1 MGGRGGAGGGIGA
14 VRAAVERSEFWK
26 SAKSNAYL
34 GAEKLLK
41 SPTFVESVKEAI
53 GKEAF
58 MRDYDITK
66 KQVDTLTNKMIK
78 SIAEKKKATKKNTT
92 EKKESTEDYAKR
104 YFREHYNPNREQREI
119 TSSTYKRAQN
129 NLQNSVDSFF
139 GRGMKKKSKKK

>member
-14 VRAAVERSEFWK
+14 VRSAVERSEFWK

-41 SPTFVESVKEAI
+41 SPSFVESVKEAI

-66 KQVDTLTNKMIK
+66 KQVDTLANKMIK
-78 SIAEKKKATKKNTT
+78 SIA

-139 GRGMKKKSKKK
+139 GRGMKKKGKKK

>member
-1 MGGRGGAGGGIGA
+1 MGGRGGAGGGGIGV
-14 VRAAVERSEFWK
+14 VRSAVERSEFWE

-58 MRDYDITK
+58 MRNYDITQ
-66 KQVDTLTNKMIK
+66 KQMDTLTNKMIRAL
-78 SIAEKKKATKKNTT
+78 AEKKATKTNNG
-92 EKKESTEDYAKR
+92 EKSAEDYAKR

-129 NLQNSVDSFF
+129 NLQGAVNSFF
-139 GRGMKKKSKKK
+139 GRGMEKKKKRK

>member
-14 VRAAVERSEFWK
+14 VRSAVERSEFWK

-41 SPTFVESVKEAI
+41 SPTFVESVKQAI

-66 KQVDTLTNKMIK
+66 KQVDTLTNKMIRSLDK
-78 SIAEKKKATKKNTT
+78 GKAPKNNNR
-92 EKKESTEDYAKR
+92 KKESAKDYAKR

-129 NLQNSVDSFF
+129 NLQGSVNSFF
-139 GRGMKKKSKKK
+139 GRGMEKKKKKK

>member
-1 MGGRGGAGGGIGA
+1 MGGRGGVGGGLGA
-14 VRAAVERSEFWK
+14 LRSAVEHSEFWK

-58 MRDYDITK
+58 MRDYEITQ
-66 KQVDTLTNKMIK
+66 KQVDTLTNKMIRG
-78 SIAEKKKATKKNTT
+78 IAEKKDITKSSTT
-92 EKKESTEDYAKR
+92 EKKESTENYAKR

-129 NLQNSVDSFF
+129 NLQSSVNSFF
-139 GRGMKKKSKKK
+139 GRGMEKKRKKK

>member
-14 VRAAVERSEFWK
+14 VRSAVEHSEFWE

-58 MRDYDITK
+58 MRNYDITQ
-66 KQVDTLTNKMIK
+66 KQTDTLTNKMIRAL
-78 SIAEKKKATKKNTT
+78 AEGKAPKNNNR
-92 EKKESTEDYAKR
+92 EKESAEDYAKR
-104 YFREHYNPNREQREI
+104 YFREHYNPNRELREI

-129 NLQNSVDSFF
+129 NLQNSVNSFF
-139 GRGMKKKSKKK
+139 GRGMEKKKKKK

>member
-14 VRAAVERSEFWK
+14 VRSAVEHSEFWK

-58 MRDYDITK
+58 MRNYDITK
-66 KQVDTLTNKMIK
+66 KQTDTLTNKMIRSLDK
-78 SIAEKKKATKKNTT
+78 GKALKNNNR
-92 EKKESTEDYAKR
+92 KKESAEDYAKR
-104 YFREHYNPNREQREI
+104 YFREHYNSNREQREI

-139 GRGMKKKSKKK
+139 GRGMKKERKRK

>member
-14 VRAAVERSEFWK
+14 VRSAVERSEFWK

-41 SPTFVESVKEAI
+41 SPSFVESVKEAI

-66 KQVDTLTNKMIK
+66 KQVDTLANKMIK
-78 SIAEKKKATKKNTT
+78 SIA

-139 GRGMKKKSKKK
+139 GRGMKKKRNGK

>member
-1 MGGRGGAGGGIGA
+1 MRS
-14 VRAAVERSEFWK
+14 AVEHSEFWK

-58 MRDYDITK
+58 MRDYDITQ
-66 KQVDTLTNKMIK
+66 KQVDTLTNKMIRG
-78 SIAEKKKATKKNTT
+78 IAEKKDITKSSTT
-92 EKKESTEDYAKR
+92 EKKESTENYAKR

-129 NLQNSVDSFF
+129 NLQSSVNSFF
-139 GRGMKKKSKKK
+139 GRGMEKKRKKK

>member
-1 MGGRGGAGGGIGA
+1 MGGRGGSGGGIGA
-14 VRAAVERSEFWK
+14 VRSAVEHSEFWE

-58 MRDYDITK
+58 MRNYDITQ
-66 KQVDTLTNKMIK
+66 KQTDTLTNKMIRSLDK
-78 SIAEKKKATKKNTT
+78 GKAPKNNNR
-92 EKKESTEDYAKR
+92 KKESAEDYAKR

-129 NLQNSVDSFF
+129 NLQGAVNSFF
-139 GRGMKKKSKKK
+139 GIGMEKKKKRK

>member
-14 VRAAVERSEFWK
+14 VRSAVEHSEFWK

-34 GAEKLLK
+34 GSEKLLK

-58 MRDYDITK
+58 MRNYDITQ
-66 KQVDTLTNKMIK
+66 KQTDTLTNKMIRSLDK
-78 SIAEKKKATKKNTT
+78 GKAPKNNNR
-92 EKKESTEDYAKR
+92 KKESAEDYAKR

-129 NLQNSVDSFF
+129 NLQYSVNSFF
-139 GRGMKKKSKKK
+139 GRGMEKKKKKK

>member
-1 MGGRGGAGGGIGA
+1 MGGRGGAGGGIGV
-14 VRAAVERSEFWK
+14 VRSAVERSEFWE

-58 MRDYDITK
+58 MRNYDITQ
-66 KQVDTLTNKMIK
+66 KQMDTLTNKMIR
-78 SIAEKKKATKKNTT
+78 ALT
-92 EKKESTEDYAKR
+92 EKKTPKNNNREKRAEDYAKR

-129 NLQNSVDSFF
+129 NLQGAVNSFF
-139 GRGMKKKSKKK
+139 GRGMEKKKKRR

>member
-14 VRAAVERSEFWK
+14 VRSAVEHSEFWE

-58 MRDYDITK
+58 MRNYDITQ
-66 KQVDTLTNKMIK
+66 KQTDTLTNKMIRAL
-78 SIAEKKKATKKNTT
+78 AEGKAPKNNNR
-92 EKKESTEDYAKR
+92 EKESAEDYAKR

-129 NLQNSVDSFF
+129 NLQGSVNSFF
-139 GRGMKKKSKKK
+139 GRGMEKKKKKK

>member
-14 VRAAVERSEFWK
+14 LRSAVEHSEFWK

-58 MRDYDITK
+58 MRDYDITQ
-66 KQVDTLTNKMIK
+66 KQVDTLTNKMIRG
-78 SIAEKKKATKKNTT
+78 IAEKKILRRAV
-92 EKKESTEDYAKR
+92 
-104 YFREHYNPNREQREI
+104 PQR
-119 TSSTYKRAQN
+119 
-129 NLQNSVDSFF
+129 
-139 GRGMKKKSKKK
+139 KKKAQKIMQSDILENIITPTGNNGKLHLPHISGRKIICKAL

>member
-14 VRAAVERSEFWK
+14 VRSAVEHSEFSE

-41 SPTFVESVKEAI
+41 SPTFVESVKGAI

-58 MRDYDITK
+58 MRNYDITQ
-66 KQVDTLTNKMIK
+66 KQTDTLTNKMIRSLDK
-78 SIAEKKKATKKNTT
+78 GKTPKNNNR
-92 EKKESTEDYAKR
+92 KKESAEDYAKR

-129 NLQNSVDSFF
+129 NLQGSVNSFF
-139 GRGMKKKSKKK
+139 GRGMEKKKKKK

>member
-1 MGGRGGAGGGIGA
+1 MGGRGGAGVGLSA
-14 VRAAVERSEFWK
+14 VRSAVERSEFWE

-41 SPTFVESVKEAI
+41 SPTFVESVKQAI

-58 MRDYDITK
+58 MRGYDITQR
-66 KQVDTLTNKMIK
+66 QVDNLTSKMIK
-78 SIAEKKKATKKNTT
+78 GLAEKKAPKKNTT
-92 EKKESTEDYAKR
+92 KKESAEDYAKQ

-139 GRGMKKKSKKK
+139 GRGMEKKRKKK

>member
-1 MGGRGGAGGGIGA
+1 MGGRGGAGGGLGA
-14 VRAAVERSEFWK
+14 VRSAVERSEFWK

-34 GAEKLLK
+34 GTEKLLK
-41 SPTFVESVKEAI
+41 SPTFVESVKQAI

-58 MRDYDITK
+58 MRDYDIT
-66 KQVDTLTNKMIK
+66 QRPVDNINGKMIK
-78 SIAEKKKATKKNTT
+78 SLAEKKAPKKNNT
-92 EKKESTEDYAKR
+92 EKKESAEDYAKR

-139 GRGMKKKSKKK
+139 GRGMKKKRKKK

>member
-1 MGGRGGAGGGIGA
+1 MGGRCGAGGGIGA
-14 VRAAVERSEFWK
+14 VRSAVENSEFWK

-34 GAEKLLK
+34 GAGKLLK

-58 MRDYDITK
+58 MRNYDITQ
-66 KQVDTLTNKMIK
+66 KQTDTLTNKMIRSLDK
-78 SIAEKKKATKKNTT
+78 GKAPKNNNR
-92 EKKESTEDYAKR
+92 KKESAEDYAKR

-129 NLQNSVDSFF
+129 NLQGSVNSFF
-139 GRGMKKKSKKK
+139 GRGMEKKKKKK

>member
-1 MGGRGGAGGGIGA
+1 MGGRGGAGGGIGV
-14 VRAAVERSEFWK
+14 VRSAVERSEFWE

-58 MRDYDITK
+58 MRNYDITQ
-66 KQVDTLTNKMIK
+66 KQMDTLTNKMIR
-78 SIAEKKKATKKNTT
+78 ALT
-92 EKKESTEDYAKR
+92 EKKTPKNNNREKSAEDYAKR

-129 NLQNSVDSFF
+129 NLQGAVNSFF
-139 GRGMKKKSKKK
+139 GRGMEKKKKRR

>member
-14 VRAAVERSEFWK
+14 VRSAVEHSEFWK

-58 MRDYDITK
+58 MRNYDITQ
-66 KQVDTLTNKMIK
+66 KQTDTLTNKMIRSLDK
-78 SIAEKKKATKKNTT
+78 GKAPKNNNR
-92 EKKESTEDYAKR
+92 KKESAEDYAKR

-129 NLQNSVDSFF
+129 NLQDSVNSFL
-139 GRGMKKKSKKK
+139 GRGMEKKKKKK

>member
-1 MGGRGGAGGGIGA
+1 MGGRGGAGGGLGA
-14 VRAAVERSEFWK
+14 VRSAVERSEFWK

-34 GAEKLLK
+34 GTEKLLK

-58 MRDYDITK
+58 MRDYDITQ
-66 KQVDTLTNKMIK
+66 KQVDTLTDKMIRGLAK
-78 SIAEKKKATKKNTT
+78 GKEVPKNNTT
-92 EKKESTEDYAKR
+92 EKKESAEDYAKR

-129 NLQNSVDSFF
+129 NLQGSVNSFF
-139 GRGMKKKSKKK
+139 GRGMEKKRKKK

>member
-14 VRAAVERSEFWK
+14 VRSAVERSEFWK

-41 SPTFVESVKEAI
+41 SPTFVESVKHAI

-58 MRDYDITK
+58 MRDYAITQ

-78 SIAEKKKATKKNTT
+78 SIAEKK
-92 EKKESTEDYAKR
+92 ESTENYAKR

-139 GRGMKKKSKKK
+139 GRGMKKKRKEK

>member
-1 MGGRGGAGGGIGA
+1 MGGRGGAGGGIGS
-14 VRAAVERSEFWK
+14 VRSAVEHSEFWE

-58 MRDYDITK
+58 MRNYDITQ
-66 KQVDTLTNKMIK
+66 KQTDTLTNKMIRSLDK
-78 SIAEKKKATKKNTT
+78 GKAPKNNNR
-92 EKKESTEDYAKR
+92 KKESAEDYAKR

-129 NLQNSVDSFF
+129 NLQDSVNSFF
-139 GRGMKKKSKKK
+139 GRGMEKKKKKK

>member
-1 MGGRGGAGGGIGA
+1 MGGRGGAGGGIGS
-14 VRAAVERSEFWK
+14 VRSAVEHSEFWK

-34 GAEKLLK
+34 GSEKLLK

-58 MRDYDITK
+58 MRNYDITQ
-66 KQVDTLTNKMIK
+66 KQTDTLTNKMIRSLDK
-78 SIAEKKKATKKNTT
+78 GKAPKNNNR
-92 EKKESTEDYAKR
+92 KKESAENYAKR

-139 GRGMKKKSKKK
+139 GRGMKKKGKKK

>member
-1 MGGRGGAGGGIGA
+1 MGGRGGAGGGLSA
-14 VRAAVERSEFWK
+14 VRSAVERSEFWE

-41 SPTFVESVKEAI
+41 SPTFVESVKQAI

-58 MRDYDITK
+58 MRDYDITQR
-66 KQVDTLTNKMIK
+66 QVDNLTSKMIK
-78 SIAEKKKATKKNTT
+78 GIAEKKAPKKNTT
-92 EKKESTEDYAKR
+92 KKESAEDYAKQ

-139 GRGMKKKSKKK
+139 GRGMKKKRKKK

>member
-1 MGGRGGAGGGIGA
+1 MGGRCGAGGGIGA
-14 VRAAVERSEFWK
+14 VRSAVEHSEFWE

-58 MRDYDITK
+58 MRNYDITQ
-66 KQVDTLTNKMIK
+66 KQTDTLTNKMIRAL
-78 SIAEKKKATKKNTT
+78 AEGKAPKNNNR
-92 EKKESTEDYAKR
+92 EKESAEDYAKR

-129 NLQNSVDSFF
+129 NLQNSVNSFF
-139 GRGMKKKSKKK
+139 GRGMEKKKKKK

>member
-1 MGGRGGAGGGIGA
+1 MGGRGGAGGGLSA
-14 VRAAVERSEFWK
+14 VRSSVERSEFWE

-41 SPTFVESVKEAI
+41 SPTFVESVKQAI

-58 MRDYDITK
+58 MRDYDITQR
-66 KQVDTLTNKMIK
+66 QVDNLTSKMIK
-78 SIAEKKKATKKNTT
+78 GLAEKKAPKKNTT
-92 EKKESTEDYAKR
+92 KKESTEDYAKQ

-139 GRGMKKKSKKK
+139 GRGMKKKRKKK

>member
-1 MGGRGGAGGGIGA
+1 MGGRGGAGGGIGV
-14 VRAAVERSEFWK
+14 VRSAVERSEFWE

-58 MRDYDITK
+58 MRGYDITQ
-66 KQVDTLTNKMIK
+66 KQTDTLTNKMIR
-78 SIAEKKKATKKNTT
+78 SIDKGKAPKNNNR
-92 EKKESTEDYAKR
+92 KKESAEDYAKR

-129 NLQNSVDSFF
+129 NLQGSVNSFF
-139 GRGMKKKSKKK
+139 GRGMEKKKKKK

>member
-14 VRAAVERSEFWK
+14 VRSAVEHSEFWE
-26 SAKSNAYL
+26 SAKSNVYL

-58 MRDYDITK
+58 MRNYDITQ
-66 KQVDTLTNKMIK
+66 KQTDTLTNKMIRSLDK
-78 SIAEKKKATKKNTT
+78 GKAPKNNNR
-92 EKKESTEDYAKR
+92 KKESAEDYAKR

-129 NLQNSVDSFF
+129 NLQDSVNSFF
-139 GRGMKKKSKKK
+139 GRGMEKKKKKK

>member
-1 MGGRGGAGGGIGA
+1 MGGIGGAGGGIGA
-14 VRAAVERSEFWK
+14 VRSAVEHSEFWE

-58 MRDYDITK
+58 MRNYDITQ
-66 KQVDTLTNKMIK
+66 KQTDTLTNKMIRAL
-78 SIAEKKKATKKNTT
+78 AEGKAPKNNNR
-92 EKKESTEDYAKR
+92 EKESAEDYAKR

-129 NLQNSVDSFF
+129 NLQNSVNSFF
-139 GRGMKKKSKKK
+139 GRGMEKKKKKK

>member
-14 VRAAVERSEFWK
+14 VRSAVEHSEFWK

-34 GAEKLLK
+34 GAGKLLK

-58 MRDYDITK
+58 MRNYDITQ
-66 KQVDTLTNKMIK
+66 KQTDTLTNKMIRSLDK
-78 SIAEKKKATKKNTT
+78 GKAPKNNNR
-92 EKKESTEDYAKR
+92 KKESAEDYAKR

-129 NLQNSVDSFF
+129 NLQGSVNSFF
-139 GRGMKKKSKKK
+139 GRGMEKKKKKK

>member
-1 MGGRGGAGGGIGA
+1 MGGRGGAGGGLGA
-14 VRAAVERSEFWK
+14 LRSAVQHSEFWK

-58 MRDYDITK
+58 MRDYEITQ
-66 KQVDTLTNKMIK
+66 KQVDTLTNKMIRG
-78 SIAEKKKATKKNTT
+78 IAEKKDITKSSTT
-92 EKKESTEDYAKR
+92 EKKESTENYAKR

-129 NLQNSVDSFF
+129 NLQSSVNSFF
-139 GRGMKKKSKKK
+139 GRGMEKKRKKK

>member
-14 VRAAVERSEFWK
+14 VRSAVEHSEFWE
-26 SAKSNAYL
+26 SAKSDAYL

-58 MRDYDITK
+58 MRNYDITQ
-66 KQVDTLTNKMIK
+66 KQTDTLTNKMIRAL
-78 SIAEKKKATKKNTT
+78 AEGKAPKNNNR
-92 EKKESTEDYAKR
+92 EKESAEDYAKR

-129 NLQNSVDSFF
+129 NLQGSVNSFF
-139 GRGMKKKSKKK
+139 GRGMEKKKKKK

>member
-41 SPTFVESVKEAI
+41 SPTFVESVKDAI

-58 MRDYDITK
+58 MRDYDITI

-78 SIAEKKKATKKNTT
+78 SIAEKKEATK
-92 EKKESTEDYAKR
+92 KKESTEDYAKR

-139 GRGMKKKSKKK
+139 GRGMKKKRKGK

>member
-14 VRAAVERSEFWK
+14 VRSAVEHSEFWK

-58 MRDYDITK
+58 MRNYDITQ
-66 KQVDTLTNKMIK
+66 KQTDTLTNKMIRSLDK
-78 SIAEKKKATKKNTT
+78 GKAPKNNNR
-92 EKKESTEDYAKR
+92 KKESAEDYAKR

-129 NLQNSVDSFF
+129 NLQGSVNSFF
-139 GRGMKKKSKKK
+139 GRGMEKKKKKK

>member
-14 VRAAVERSEFWK
+14 VRSAVERSEFWK

-41 SPTFVESVKEAI
+41 SPSFVESVKEAI

-66 KQVDTLTNKMIK
+66 KQVDTLANKMIK
-78 SIAEKKKATKKNTT
+78 SIA

-139 GRGMKKKSKKK
+139 GRGMKKKRKRK

>member
-14 VRAAVERSEFWK
+14 VRSAVEHSEFWE

-58 MRDYDITK
+58 MRNYDITQ
-66 KQVDTLTNKMIK
+66 KQTDTLTSKMIRSLDK
-78 SIAEKKKATKKNTT
+78 GKAPKNNNR
-92 EKKESTEDYAKR
+92 KKESAEDYAKR

-129 NLQNSVDSFF
+129 NLQGSVNSFF
-139 GRGMKKKSKKK
+139 GRGMEKKKKKK

>member
-14 VRAAVERSEFWK
+14 VRSAVEHSEFWK

-58 MRDYDITK
+58 MRNYDITQ
-66 KQVDTLTNKMIK
+66 KQTDTLTNKMIRSLDK
-78 SIAEKKKATKKNTT
+78 GKAPKNNNR
-92 EKKESTEDYAKR
+92 KESAEDYAKR

-129 NLQNSVDSFF
+129 NLQDSVNSFF
-139 GRGMKKKSKKK
+139 GRGMEKKKKKK